1 MTIVR
6 RRQLTGL
13 SLLVLLVAGC
23 APRARPLVG
32 VPAPAVLPR
41 TELPPGR
48 QRYDFRWEYEDG
60 DLVARGEGVA
70 RVAAP
75 DSVRLDFFLD
85 GGMGGGY
92 AILLGGDLFAP
103 GGDQVRRYL
112 PPAPLLWASLGRLAV
127 PSARD
132 TVARVDAGVLRADIG
147 RAPTWRASF
156 EGPRLTRLER
166 IDDGRIAEWV
176 ARDSDRV
183 RYLNAASR
191 RTLTLTKLRAQPA
204 AEFDATIW
212 AH

>member
-1 MTIVR
+1 M
-6 RRQLTGL
+6 
-13 SLLVLLVAGC
+13 
-23 APRARPLVG
+23 
-32 VPAPAVLPR
+32 
-41 TELPPGR
+41 
-48 QRYDFRWEYEDG
+48 
-60 DLVARGEGVA
+60 
-70 RVAAP
+70 
-75 DSVRLDFFLD
+75 
-85 GGMGGGY
+85 
-92 AILLGGDLFAP
+92 
-103 GGDQVRRYL
+103 
-112 PPAPLLWASLGRLAV
+112 AV